1 MQAFLSVK
9 IGFILVFLFLLT
21 SPLYAAEV
29 EKVYF
34 YRNDFSQDPGWDTNN
49 PSRYYWDP
57 DMKMYHYQVE
67 GGTGGYSYTPVNF
80 TGESFVLEYDV
91 LPVATG
97 DGSAFRF
104 GTTSDDT
111 MDINKGALVLSEFFS
126 RSKLM
131 MGLRTITQNGNL
143 FEVTSEHD
151 SYPGETVTFQDNITY
166 HVMITYSRELMTTD
180 MKVIER
186 QNSSRVWGYYLEI
199 KKELEPM
206 KRLMIS
212 SVGDYTSGNS
222 AIGYIDNV
230 ELYTLRQVETTVPT
244 IAPTT
249 PPTIT
254 ATVPV
259 TTFTTMMTTGTTR
272 SAEAGWATVLA
283 FVVVGVVCALAGTRK
298 R

>member
-1 MQAFLSVK
+1 MQTFPAFK
-9 IGFILVFLFLLT
+9 IGFVFVFLLLLA
-21 SPLYAAEV
+21 SPLYAAQV

-34 YRNDFSQDPGWDTNN
+34 YKTDFSQDPGWNTNN

-57 DMKMYHYQVE
+57 ATKTYHYQVE
-67 GGTGGYSYTPVNF
+67 GGTGGYSYTLVNL
-80 TGESFVLEYDV
+80 TGESYTLEYDV

-104 GTTSDDT
+104 GTTSDDS

-126 RSKLM
+126 RARMM

-151 SYPGETVTFQDNITY
+151 SYPGETVTFQDNVSYHVTITY
-166 HVMITYSRELMTTD
+166 NRDLMTTD
-180 MKVIER
+180 MKVIDK
-186 QNSSRVWGYYLEI
+186 QNGSRVWGYFLEI

-230 ELYTLRQVETTVPT
+230 ELYALRKVETTVPT
-244 IAPTT
+244 TVPTNPPTLTTTT
-249 PPTIT
+249 PVTPIT
-254 ATVPV
+254 TVIP
-259 TTFTTMMTTGTTR
+259 TGTTR
-272 SAEAGWATVLA
+272 SAEPGWATILA
-283 FVVVGVVCALAGTRK
+283 FAVVGVGCALAGMRK